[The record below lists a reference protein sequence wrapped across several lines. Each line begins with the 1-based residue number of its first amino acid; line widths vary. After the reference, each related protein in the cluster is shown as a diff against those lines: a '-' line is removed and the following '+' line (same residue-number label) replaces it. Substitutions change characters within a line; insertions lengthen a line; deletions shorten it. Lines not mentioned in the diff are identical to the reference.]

1 MMHYALV
8 SDLLTRE
15 EFEQRVEEKAE
26 SLGGIVDEITAAM
39 LVVEDLGRSHV
50 KIGDI
55 PKATAAVVSFF
66 GKILSIEGPR
76 EFTREGESTPGLV
89 ASLVLGDP
97 TGTTKTT
104 LWDEQA
110 AAVSE
115 LAVDS
120 VVEVIAKPRFGRKE
134 VSFVALRESS
144 VEIVETK
151 KPPTSEILA
160 KPFVVR
166 ILHMSA
172 VREIERRNGDLAYL
186 QEILVG
192 DESGTTLLTTWA
204 PETFSDVEEGAS
216 VSITG
221 VSRKEDDGI
230 VEYQALNTAVIT
242 PHPTPIPVL
251 KIDAGDVEEGQC
263 PVVTGT
269 VVSVSEVRTFINRRN
284 TESKVRNIKIQGE
297 DGDVLAVSLW
307 KDEAEKLILVSDAVE
322 IINAVAKPSR
332 FSGLELSVGHGSVI
346 RILSDEEEPV
356 QISGRVV
363 LRPIGLTLENAD
375 EVFVLTGDNLPEPG
389 MSVTIS
395 GMRQGVRLRVQ
406 EGWLNP
412 ADASE
417 ILSVLQQSQSF

>member
-39 LVVEDLGRSHV
+39 LVVEDFGRSHV

-66 GKILSIEGPR
+66 GKILYIEGPR

-120 VVEVIAKPRFGRKE
+120 VVEVIAKPRFGKKE

-151 KPPTSEILA
+151 KPPTSEVLA
-160 KPFVVR
+160 NPFVVTV
-166 ILHMSA
+166 LHISP
-172 VREIERRNGDLAYL
+172 VREIERRNGTISYL
-186 QEILVG
+186 QEYLVG
-192 DESGTTLLTTWA
+192 DESGTTRLSTWS
-204 PETFSDVEEGAS
+204 PENFSDVDVGTT
-216 VSITG
+216 VSISG

-230 VEYQALNTAVIT
+230 VEYQALDTAVVT
-242 PHPTPIPVL
+242 PHPTHVPVL
-251 KIDAGDVEEGQC
+251 TIDAGDVEEGQC

-297 DGDVLAVSLW
+297 DGDELAVSLW
-307 KDEAEKLILVSDAVE
+307 KDEAEKLILLGDAVE

-346 RILSDEEEPV
+346 RVLSEEEEPAEL
-356 QISGRVV
+356 SGRVV

-375 EVFVLTGDNLPEPG
+375 GVFVLIGDNLPEPG
-389 MSVTIS
+389 LFVTLS
-395 GMRQGVRLRVQ
+395 GMRSGIRFQVL
-406 EGWLNP
+406 EGY
-412 ADASE
+412 AEQTDS
-417 ILSVLQQSQSF
+417 SYVLALLQD

>member
-39 LVVEDLGRSHV
+39 LVVEDFGRSHV

-120 VVEVIAKPRFGRKE
+120 VVEVIAKPRFGKKE

-151 KPPTSEILA
+151 KPPTSEVLA
-160 KPFVVR
+160 NPFVVTV
-166 ILHMSA
+166 LHISP
-172 VREIERRNGDLAYL
+172 VREIERRNGTISYL
-186 QEILVG
+186 QEYLVG
-192 DESGTTLLTTWA
+192 DESGTTRLSTWS
-204 PETFSDVEEGAS
+204 PENFSDVDVGTT
-216 VSITG
+216 VSISG

-230 VEYQALNTAVIT
+230 VEYQALDTAVVT
-242 PHPTPIPVL
+242 PHPTHVPVL
-251 KIDAGDVEEGQC
+251 TIDAGDVEEGQC

-297 DGDVLAVSLW
+297 DGDELAVSLW
-307 KDEAEKLILVSDAVE
+307 KDEAEKLILLGDAVE

-346 RILSDEEEPV
+346 RVLSEEEEPAEL
-356 QISGRVV
+356 SGRVV

-375 EVFVLTGDNLPEPG
+375 GVFVLIGDNLPEPG
-389 MSVTIS
+389 LFVTLS
-395 GMRQGVRLRVQ
+395 GMRSGIRFQVS
-406 EGWLNP
+406 EGY
-412 ADASE
+412 AEQTDS
-417 ILSVLQQSQSF
+417 SYVLALLQD

>member
-39 LVVEDLGRSHV
+39 LVVEDFGRSHV

-120 VVEVIAKPRFGRKE
+120 VVEVIAKPRFGKKE

-151 KPPTSEILA
+151 KPPTSEVLA
-160 KPFVVR
+160 NPFVVTV
-166 ILHMSA
+166 LHISP
-172 VREIERRNGDLAYL
+172 VREIERRNGTISYL
-186 QEILVG
+186 QEYLVG
-192 DESGTTLLTTWA
+192 DESGTTRLSTWS
-204 PETFSDVEEGAS
+204 PENFSDVDVGTT
-216 VSITG
+216 VSISG

-230 VEYQALNTAVIT
+230 VEYQALDTAVVT
-242 PHPTPIPVL
+242 PHPTHVPVL
-251 KIDAGDVEEGQC
+251 TIDAGDVEEGQC

-307 KDEAEKLILVSDAVE
+307 KDEAEKLLLPGDFVE

-346 RILSDEEEPV
+346 RVLSEEEEPAEL
-356 QISGRVV
+356 SGRVV

-375 EVFVLTGDNLPEPG
+375 GVFVLIGDNLPEPG
-389 MSVTIS
+389 LFVTLS
-395 GMRQGVRLRVQ
+395 GMRSGIRFQVL
-406 EGWLNP
+406 EGY
-412 ADASE
+412 AEQTDSAYV
-417 ILSVLQQSQSF
+417 LSLLQD

>member
-39 LVVEDLGRSHV
+39 LVVEDFGRSHV

-120 VVEVIAKPRFGRKE
+120 VVEVIAKPRFGKKE

-151 KPPTSEILA
+151 KPPTSEVLA
-160 KPFVVR
+160 NPFVVTV
-166 ILHMSA
+166 LHISP
-172 VREIERRNGDLAYL
+172 VREIERRNGTISYL
-186 QEILVG
+186 QEYLVG
-192 DESGTTLLTTWA
+192 DESGTTRLSTWS
-204 PETFSDVEEGAS
+204 PENFSDVDVGTT
-216 VSITG
+216 VSISG

-230 VEYQALNTAVIT
+230 VEYQALDTAVVT
-242 PHPTPIPVL
+242 PHPTHVPVL
-251 KIDAGDVEEGQC
+251 TIDAGDVEEGQC

-284 TESKVRNIKIQGE
+284 TESKVRNIKIRGE
-297 DGDVLAVSLW
+297 DGDELAVSLW
-307 KDEAEKLILVSDAVE
+307 KDEAEKLILVGDAVE

-346 RILSDEEEPV
+346 RVLSEEEEPAEL
-356 QISGRVV
+356 SGRVV

-375 EVFVLTGDNLPEPG
+375 GVFVLIGDNLPEPG
-389 MSVTIS
+389 LFVTLS
-395 GMRQGVRLRVQ
+395 GMRSGIRFQVL
-406 EGWLNP
+406 EGY
-412 ADASE
+412 AEQTDS
-417 ILSVLQQSQSF
+417 SYVLALLQD

>member
-39 LVVEDLGRSHV
+39 LVVEDFGRSHV

-120 VVEVIAKPRFGRKE
+120 VVEVIAKPRFGKKE

-151 KPPTSEILA
+151 KPPTSEVLA
-160 KPFVVR
+160 NPFVVTV
-166 ILHMSA
+166 LHISP
-172 VREIERRNGDLAYL
+172 VREIERRNGTISYL
-186 QEILVG
+186 QEYLVG
-192 DESGTTLLTTWA
+192 DESGTTRLSTWS
-204 PETFSDVEEGAS
+204 PENFSDVDVGTT
-216 VSITG
+216 VSISG

-230 VEYQALNTAVIT
+230 VEYQALDTAVVT
-242 PHPTPIPVL
+242 PHPTHVPVL
-251 KIDAGDVEEGQC
+251 TIDAGDVEEGQC

-297 DGDVLAVSLW
+297 DGDELAVSLW
-307 KDEAEKLILVSDAVE
+307 KDEAEKLLLPGDAVE

-346 RILSDEEEPV
+346 RVLSEEEEPAEL
-356 QISGRVV
+356 SGRVV

-375 EVFVLTGDNLPEPG
+375 GVFVLIGDNLPEPG
-389 MSVTIS
+389 LFVTLS
-395 GMRQGVRLRVQ
+395 GMRSGIRFQVL
-406 EGWLNP
+406 EGY
-412 ADASE
+412 AEQTDS
-417 ILSVLQQSQSF
+417 SYVLALLQD

>member
-55 PKATAAVVSFF
+55 PKTTAAVVSFF

-76 EFTREGESTPGLV
+76 EFTCEGESTPGLV

-307 KDEAEKLILVSDAVE
+307 KDEAEKLLLPGDSVE

>member
-39 LVVEDLGRSHV
+39 LVVEDFGRSHV

-120 VVEVIAKPRFGRKE
+120 VVEVIAKPRFGKKE

-151 KPPTSEILA
+151 KPPTSEVLA
-160 KPFVVR
+160 NPFVVTV
-166 ILHMSA
+166 LHISP
-172 VREIERRNGDLAYL
+172 VREIERRNGTISYL
-186 QEILVG
+186 QEYLVG
-192 DESGTTLLTTWA
+192 DESGTTRLSTWS
-204 PETFSDVEEGAS
+204 PENFSDVDVGTT
-216 VSITG
+216 VSISG

-230 VEYQALNTAVIT
+230 VEYQALDTAVVT
-242 PHPTPIPVL
+242 PHPTHVPVL
-251 KIDAGDVEEGQC
+251 TIDAGDVEEGQC

-297 DGDVLAVSLW
+297 DGDTLAVSLW
-307 KDEAEKLILVSDAVE
+307 KDEAEKLLLPGDAVE

-346 RILSDEEEPV
+346 RVLSEEEEPAEL
-356 QISGRVV
+356 SGRVV

-375 EVFVLTGDNLPEPG
+375 GVFVLIGDNLPEPG
-389 MSVTIS
+389 LFVTLS
-395 GMRQGVRLRVQ
+395 GMRSGIRFQVL
-406 EGWLNP
+406 EGY
-412 ADASE
+412 AEQTDS
-417 ILSVLQQSQSF
+417 SYVLALLQD

>member
-39 LVVEDLGRSHV
+39 LVVEDFGRSHV

-120 VVEVIAKPRFGRKE
+120 VVEVIAKPRFGKKE

-151 KPPTSEILA
+151 KPPTSEVLVN
-160 KPFVVR
+160 PFVVTV
-166 ILHMSA
+166 LHISP
-172 VREIERRNGDLAYL
+172 VREIERRNGTISYL
-186 QEILVG
+186 QEYLVG
-192 DESGTTLLTTWA
+192 DESGTTRLSTWS
-204 PETFSDVEEGAS
+204 PENFSDVDVGTT
-216 VSITG
+216 VSISG

-230 VEYQALNTAVIT
+230 VEYQALDTAVVT
-242 PHPTPIPVL
+242 PHPTHVPVL
-251 KIDAGDVEEGQC
+251 TIDAGDVEEGQC

-307 KDEAEKLILVSDAVE
+307 KDEAEKLLLPGDAVE

-346 RILSDEEEPV
+346 RVLSEEEEPAEL
-356 QISGRVV
+356 SGRVV

-375 EVFVLTGDNLPEPG
+375 GVFVLIGDNLPEPG
-389 MSVTIS
+389 LFVTLS
-395 GMRQGVRLRVQ
+395 GTRSGIRFQVL
-406 EGWLNP
+406 EGY
-412 ADASE
+412 AEQTDS
-417 ILSVLQQSQSF
+417 SYVLALLQD

>member
-39 LVVEDLGRSHV
+39 LVVEDFGRSHV

-120 VVEVIAKPRFGRKE
+120 VVEVIAKPRFGKKE

-151 KPPTSEILA
+151 KPPTSEVLA
-160 KPFVVR
+160 NPFVVTV
-166 ILHMSA
+166 LHISP
-172 VREIERRNGDLAYL
+172 VREIERRNGTISYL
-186 QEILVG
+186 QEYLVG
-192 DESGTTLLTTWA
+192 DESGTTRLSTWS
-204 PETFSDVEEGAS
+204 PENFSDVDVGTT
-216 VSITG
+216 VSISG

-230 VEYQALNTAVIT
+230 VEYQALDTAVVT
-242 PHPTPIPVL
+242 PHPTHVPVL
-251 KIDAGDVEEGQC
+251 TIDAGDVEEGQC

-284 TESKVRNIKIQGE
+284 TESKVRNIKIRGE
-297 DGDVLAVSLW
+297 DGDELAVSLW
-307 KDEAEKLILVSDAVE
+307 KDEAEKLILLGDAVE

-346 RILSDEEEPV
+346 RVLSEKEEPAEL
-356 QISGRVV
+356 SGRVV

-375 EVFVLTGDNLPEPG
+375 GVFVLIGDNLPEPG
-389 MSVTIS
+389 LFVTLS
-395 GMRQGVRLRVQ
+395 GMRSGIRFQVL
-406 EGWLNP
+406 EGY
-412 ADASE
+412 AEQTDS
-417 ILSVLQQSQSF
+417 SYVLALLQD

>member
-39 LVVEDLGRSHV
+39 LVVEDFGRSHV

-120 VVEVIAKPRFGRKE
+120 VVEVIAKPRFGKKE

-151 KPPTSEILA
+151 KPPTSEVLA
-160 KPFVVR
+160 NPFVVTV
-166 ILHMSA
+166 LHISP
-172 VREIERRNGDLAYL
+172 VREIERRNGTISYL
-186 QEILVG
+186 QEYLVG
-192 DESGTTLLTTWA
+192 DESGTTRLSTWS
-204 PETFSDVEEGAS
+204 PENFSDVDVGTT
-216 VSITG
+216 VSISG

-230 VEYQALNTAVIT
+230 VEYQALDTAVVT
-242 PHPTPIPVL
+242 PHPTHVPVL
-251 KIDAGDVEEGQC
+251 TIDAGDVEEGQC

-297 DGDVLAVSLW
+297 DGDELAVSLW
-307 KDEAEKLILVSDAVE
+307 KDEAEKLLLPGDAVE

-346 RILSDEEEPV
+346 RVLSEEEEPAEL
-356 QISGRVV
+356 SGRVV

-375 EVFVLTGDNLPEPG
+375 GVFVLIGDNLPDPG
-389 MSVTIS
+389 LFVTLS
-395 GMRQGVRLRVQ
+395 GMRSGIRFQVS
-406 EGWLNP
+406 EGY
-412 ADASE
+412 AEQTDS
-417 ILSVLQQSQSF
+417 SYVLALLQD

>member
-39 LVVEDLGRSHV
+39 LVVEDFGRSHV

-120 VVEVIAKPRFGRKE
+120 VVEVIAKPRFGKKE

-151 KPPTSEILA
+151 KPPTSEVLA
-160 KPFVVR
+160 NPFVVTV
-166 ILHMSA
+166 LHISP
-172 VREIERRNGDLAYL
+172 VREIERRNGTISYL
-186 QEILVG
+186 QEYLVG
-192 DESGTTLLTTWA
+192 DESGTTRLSTWS
-204 PETFSDVEEGAS
+204 PENFSDVDVGTT
-216 VSITG
+216 VSISG

-230 VEYQALNTAVIT
+230 VEYQALDTAVVT
-242 PHPTPIPVL
+242 PHPTHVPVL
-251 KIDAGDVEEGQC
+251 TIDAGDVEEGQC

-297 DGDVLAVSLW
+297 DGDELAVSLW
-307 KDEAEKLILVSDAVE
+307 KDEAEKLLLPGDAVE

-346 RILSDEEEPV
+346 RVLSEEEEPAEL
-356 QISGRVV
+356 SGRVV

-375 EVFVLTGDNLPEPG
+375 GVFVLIGDNLPEPG
-389 MSVTIS
+389 LFVTLS
-395 GMRQGVRLRVQ
+395 GMRSGIRFQVS
-406 EGWLNP
+406 EGY
-412 ADASE
+412 AEQTDS
-417 ILSVLQQSQSF
+417 SYVLALLQD

>member
-39 LVVEDLGRSHV
+39 LVVEDFGRSHV

-120 VVEVIAKPRFGRKE
+120 VVEVIAKPRFGKKE

-151 KPPTSEILA
+151 KPPTSEVLA
-160 KPFVVR
+160 NPFVVTV
-166 ILHMSA
+166 LHISP
-172 VREIERRNGDLAYL
+172 VREIERRNGTISYL
-186 QEILVG
+186 QEYLVG
-192 DESGTTLLTTWA
+192 DESGTTRLSTWS
-204 PETFSDVEEGAS
+204 PENFSDVDVGTT
-216 VSITG
+216 VSISG

-230 VEYQALNTAVIT
+230 VEYQALDTAVVT
-242 PHPTPIPVL
+242 PHPTHVPVL
-251 KIDAGDVEEGQC
+251 TIDAGDVEEGQC

-284 TESKVRNIKIQGE
+284 SESKVRNIKIQGE

-307 KDEAEKLILVSDAVE
+307 KDEAEKLLLPGDAVE

-346 RILSDEEEPV
+346 RVLSEEEEPAEL
-356 QISGRVV
+356 SGRVV

-375 EVFVLTGDNLPEPG
+375 GVFVLIGDNLPEPG
-389 MSVTIS
+389 LFVTLS
-395 GMRQGVRLRVQ
+395 GMRSGIRFQVL
-406 EGWLNP
+406 EGY
-412 ADASE
+412 AEQTDS
-417 ILSVLQQSQSF
+417 SYVLALLQD

>member
-39 LVVEDLGRSHV
+39 LVVEDFGRSHV

-89 ASLVLGDP
+89 TSLVLGDP

-120 VVEVIAKPRFGRKE
+120 VVEVIAKPRFGKKE

-151 KPPTSEILA
+151 KPPTSEVLA
-160 KPFVVR
+160 NPFVVTV
-166 ILHMSA
+166 LHISP
-172 VREIERRNGDLAYL
+172 VREIERRNGTISYL
-186 QEILVG
+186 QEYLVG
-192 DESGTTLLTTWA
+192 DESGTTRLSTWS
-204 PETFSDVEEGAS
+204 PENFSDVDVGTT
-216 VSITG
+216 VSISG

-230 VEYQALNTAVIT
+230 VEYQALDTAVVT
-242 PHPTPIPVL
+242 PHPTHVPVL
-251 KIDAGDVEEGQC
+251 TIDAGDVEEGQC

-284 TESKVRNIKIQGE
+284 TESKVRNIKIRGE
-297 DGDVLAVSLW
+297 DGDELAVSLW
-307 KDEAEKLILVSDAVE
+307 KDEAEKLLLPGDAVE

-346 RILSDEEEPV
+346 RVLSEEEEPAEL
-356 QISGRVV
+356 SGRVV

-375 EVFVLTGDNLPEPG
+375 GVFVLIGDNLPEPG
-389 MSVTIS
+389 LFVTLS
-395 GMRQGVRLRVQ
+395 GMRSGIRFQVL
-406 EGWLNP
+406 EGY
-412 ADASE
+412 AEQTDS
-417 ILSVLQQSQSF
+417 SYVLALLQD

>member
-39 LVVEDLGRSHV
+39 LVVEDFGRSHV

-120 VVEVIAKPRFGRKE
+120 VVEVIAKPRFGKKE

-151 KPPTSEILA
+151 KPPTSEVLA
-160 KPFVVR
+160 NPFVVTV
-166 ILHMSA
+166 LHISP
-172 VREIERRNGDLAYL
+172 VREIERRNGTISYL
-186 QEILVG
+186 QEYLVG
-192 DESGTTLLTTWA
+192 DESGTTRLSTWS
-204 PETFSDVEEGAS
+204 PENFSDVDVGTT
-216 VSITG
+216 VSISG

-230 VEYQALNTAVIT
+230 VEYQALDTAVVT
-242 PHPTPIPVL
+242 PHPTHVPVL
-251 KIDAGDVEEGQC
+251 TIDAGDVEEGQC

-297 DGDVLAVSLW
+297 DGDELAVSLW
-307 KDEAEKLILVSDAVE
+307 KDEAEKLLLPGDAVE

-346 RILSDEEEPV
+346 RVLSDEEEPAEL
-356 QISGRVV
+356 SGRVV

-375 EVFVLTGDNLPEPG
+375 GVFVLIGDNLPEPG
-389 MSVTIS
+389 LFVTLS
-395 GMRQGVRLRVQ
+395 GMRSGIRFQVS
-406 EGWLNP
+406 EGYTEQTDS
-412 ADASE
+412 AY
-417 ILSVLQQSQSF
+417 VLALLQD

>member
-39 LVVEDLGRSHV
+39 LVVEDFGRSHV

-120 VVEVIAKPRFGRKE
+120 VVEVIAKPRFGKKE

-151 KPPTSEILA
+151 KPPTSEVLVN
-160 KPFVVR
+160 PFVVTV
-166 ILHMSA
+166 LHISP
-172 VREIERRNGDLAYL
+172 VREIERRNGTISYL
-186 QEILVG
+186 QEYLVG
-192 DESGTTLLTTWA
+192 DESGTTRLSTWS
-204 PETFSDVEEGAS
+204 PENFSDVDVGTT
-216 VSITG
+216 VSISG

-230 VEYQALNTAVIT
+230 VEYQALDTAVVT
-242 PHPTPIPVL
+242 PHPTHVPVL
-251 KIDAGDVEEGQC
+251 TIDAGDVEEGQC

-307 KDEAEKLILVSDAVE
+307 KDEAEKLLLPGDAVE

-346 RILSDEEEPV
+346 RVLSEDEEPAEL
-356 QISGRVV
+356 SGRVI

-375 EVFVLTGDNLPEPG
+375 GVFVLTGDNLPEPG
-389 MSVTIS
+389 LFVTLS
-395 GMRQGVRLRVQ
+395 GMRSGVRFQVS
-406 EGWLNP
+406 EGY
-412 ADASE
+412 AEQTDSAY
-417 ILSVLQQSQSF
+417 VLALLQD

>member
-39 LVVEDLGRSHV
+39 LVVEDFGRSHV

-120 VVEVIAKPRFGRKE
+120 VVEVIAKPRFGKKE

-151 KPPTSEILA
+151 KPPTSEVLA
-160 KPFVVR
+160 NPFVVTV
-166 ILHMSA
+166 LHISP
-172 VREIERRNGDLAYL
+172 VREIERRNGTISYL
-186 QEILVG
+186 QEYLVG
-192 DESGTTLLTTWA
+192 DESGTTRLSTWS
-204 PETFSDVEEGAS
+204 PENFSDVDVGTT
-216 VSITG
+216 VSISG

-230 VEYQALNTAVIT
+230 VEYQALDTAVVT
-242 PHPTPIPVL
+242 PHPTHVPVL
-251 KIDAGDVEEGQC
+251 TIDAGDVEEGQC

-297 DGDVLAVSLW
+297 DGDELAVSLW
-307 KDEAEKLILVSDAVE
+307 KDEAEKLLLPGDAVE

-346 RILSDEEEPV
+346 RVLSEEEEPAEL
-356 QISGRVV
+356 SGRVV
-363 LRPIGLTLENAD
+363 LRPIGLTLENANG
-375 EVFVLTGDNLPEPG
+375 VFVLIGDNLPEPG
-389 MSVTIS
+389 LFVTLS
-395 GMRQGVRLRVQ
+395 GMRFGVRFHVS
-406 EGWLNP
+406 EGY
-412 ADASE
+412 AEQTDSAY
-417 ILSVLQQSQSF
+417 VLALLQD

>member
-39 LVVEDLGRSHV
+39 LVVEDFGRSHV

-120 VVEVIAKPRFGRKE
+120 VVEVIAKPRFGKKE

-151 KPPTSEILA
+151 KPPTSEVLA
-160 KPFVVR
+160 NPFVVTV
-166 ILHMSA
+166 LHISP
-172 VREIERRNGDLAYL
+172 VREIERRNGTISYL
-186 QEILVG
+186 QEYLVG
-192 DESGTTLLTTWA
+192 DESGTTRLSTWS
-204 PETFSDVEEGAS
+204 PENFSDVDVGTT
-216 VSITG
+216 VSISG

-230 VEYQALNTAVIT
+230 VEYQALDTAVVT
-242 PHPTPIPVL
+242 PHPTHVPVL
-251 KIDAGDVEEGQC
+251 TIDAGDVEEGQC

-297 DGDVLAVSLW
+297 DGDELAVSLW
-307 KDEAEKLILVSDAVE
+307 KDEAEKLILLGDAVE

-346 RILSDEEEPV
+346 RVLSDEEEPAEL
-356 QISGRVV
+356 SGRVV

-375 EVFVLTGDNLPEPG
+375 GVFVLIGDNLPEPG
-389 MSVTIS
+389 LFVTLS
-395 GMRQGVRLRVQ
+395 GMRSGIRFQVL
-406 EGWLNP
+406 EGY
-412 ADASE
+412 AEQTDS
-417 ILSVLQQSQSF
+417 SYVLALLQD

>member
-39 LVVEDLGRSHV
+39 LVVEDFGRSHV

-120 VVEVIAKPRFGRKE
+120 VVEVIAKPRFGKKE

-151 KPPTSEILA
+151 KPPTSEVLA
-160 KPFVVR
+160 NPFVVTV
-166 ILHMSA
+166 LHISP
-172 VREIERRNGDLAYL
+172 VREIERRNGTISYL
-186 QEILVG
+186 QEYLVG
-192 DESGTTLLTTWA
+192 DESGTTRLSTWS
-204 PETFSDVEEGAS
+204 PENFSDVDVGTT
-216 VSITG
+216 VSISG

-230 VEYQALNTAVIT
+230 VEYQALDTAVVT
-242 PHPTPIPVL
+242 PHPTHVPVL
-251 KIDAGDVEEGQC
+251 TIDAGDVEEGQC

-297 DGDVLAVSLW
+297 DGDELAVSLW
-307 KDEAEKLILVSDAVE
+307 KDEAEKLILLGDAVE

-346 RILSDEEEPV
+346 RVLSEEEEPAEL
-356 QISGRVV
+356 SGRVV

-375 EVFVLTGDNLPEPG
+375 GVFVLIGDNLPEPG
-389 MSVTIS
+389 LFVTLS
-395 GMRQGVRLRVQ
+395 GMRSGIRFQVL
-406 EGWLNP
+406 EGY
-412 ADASE
+412 AEQTDS
-417 ILSVLQQSQSF
+417 SYVLALLQD

>member
-39 LVVEDLGRSHV
+39 LVVEDFGRSHV

-120 VVEVIAKPRFGRKE
+120 VVEVIAKPRFGKKE

-151 KPPTSEILA
+151 KPPTSEVLA
-160 KPFVVR
+160 NPFVVTV
-166 ILHMSA
+166 LHISP
-172 VREIERRNGDLAYL
+172 VREIERRNGTISYL
-186 QEILVG
+186 QEYLVG
-192 DESGTTLLTTWA
+192 DESGTTRLSTWS
-204 PETFSDVEEGAS
+204 PENFSDVDVGTT
-216 VSITG
+216 VSISG

-230 VEYQALNTAVIT
+230 VEYQALDTAVVT
-242 PHPTPIPVL
+242 PHPTHVPVL
-251 KIDAGDVEEGQC
+251 TIDAGDVEEGQC

-297 DGDVLAVSLW
+297 DGDELAVSLW
-307 KDEAEKLILVSDAVE
+307 KDEAEKLLLPGDAVE

-346 RILSDEEEPV
+346 RVLSEEEEPAEL
-356 QISGRVV
+356 SGRVV

-375 EVFVLTGDNLPEPG
+375 GVFVLIGDNLPEPG
-389 MSVTIS
+389 LFVTLS
-395 GMRQGVRLRVQ
+395 GMRSGIRFQVS
-406 EGWLNP
+406 EGY
-412 ADASE
+412 AEQTDSAY
-417 ILSVLQQSQSF
+417 VLALLQD

>member
-39 LVVEDLGRSHV
+39 LVVEDFGRSHV

-120 VVEVIAKPRFGRKE
+120 VVEVIAKPRFGKKE

-151 KPPTSEILA
+151 KPPTSEVLA
-160 KPFVVR
+160 NPFVVTV
-166 ILHMSA
+166 LHISP
-172 VREIERRNGDLAYL
+172 VREIERRNGTISYL
-186 QEILVG
+186 QEYLVG
-192 DESGTTLLTTWA
+192 DESGTTRLSTWS
-204 PETFSDVEEGAS
+204 PENFSDVDVGTT
-216 VSITG
+216 VSISG

-230 VEYQALNTAVIT
+230 VEYQALDTAVVT
-242 PHPTPIPVL
+242 PHPTHVPVL
-251 KIDAGDVEEGQC
+251 TIDAGDVEEGQC

-284 TESKVRNIKIQGE
+284 TESKVRNIKIRGE
-297 DGDVLAVSLW
+297 DGDELAVSLW
-307 KDEAEKLILVSDAVE
+307 KDEAEKLILLGDAVE

-346 RILSDEEEPV
+346 RVLSEEEEPAEL
-356 QISGRVV
+356 SGRVV

-375 EVFVLTGDNLPEPG
+375 GVFVLIGDNLPEPG
-389 MSVTIS
+389 LFVTLS
-395 GMRQGVRLRVQ
+395 GMRSGIRFQVL
-406 EGWLNP
+406 EGY
-412 ADASE
+412 AEQTDSAY
-417 ILSVLQQSQSF
+417 VLALLQD

>member
-39 LVVEDLGRSHV
+39 LVVEDFGRSHV

-120 VVEVIAKPRFGRKE
+120 VVEVIAKPRFGKKE

-151 KPPTSEILA
+151 KPPTSEVLA
-160 KPFVVR
+160 NPFVVTV
-166 ILHMSA
+166 LHISP
-172 VREIERRNGDLAYL
+172 VREIERRNGTISYL
-186 QEILVG
+186 QEYLVG
-192 DESGTTLLTTWA
+192 DESGTTRLSTWS
-204 PETFSDVEEGAS
+204 PENFSDVDVGTT
-216 VSITG
+216 VSISG

-230 VEYQALNTAVIT
+230 VEYQALDTAVVT
-242 PHPTPIPVL
+242 PHPTHVPVL
-251 KIDAGDVEEGQC
+251 TIDAGDVEEGQC

-297 DGDVLAVSLW
+297 DGDELAVSLW
-307 KDEAEKLILVSDAVE
+307 KDEAEKLILLGDAVE

-346 RILSDEEEPV
+346 RVLSDEEEPAEL
-356 QISGRVV
+356 SGRVV

-375 EVFVLTGDNLPEPG
+375 GVFVLIGDNLPEPG
-389 MSVTIS
+389 LFVTLS
-395 GMRQGVRLRVQ
+395 GMRSGVRFQVL
-406 EGWLNP
+406 EGY
-412 ADASE
+412 AEQTDS
-417 ILSVLQQSQSF
+417 SYVLALLQD

>member
-50 KIGDI
+50 KIGEI

-120 VVEVIAKPRFGRKE
+120 VVEVIAKPRFGKKE

-151 KPPTSEILA
+151 KPPTSEVLA
-160 KPFVVR
+160 NPFVVTV
-166 ILHMSA
+166 LHISP
-172 VREIERRNGDLAYL
+172 VREIERRNGTISYL
-186 QEILVG
+186 QEYLVG
-192 DESGTTLLTTWA
+192 DESGTTRLSTWS
-204 PETFSDVEEGAS
+204 PENFSDVDVGTT
-216 VSITG
+216 VSISG

-230 VEYQALNTAVIT
+230 VEYQALDTAVVT
-242 PHPTPIPVL
+242 PHPTHVPVL
-251 KIDAGDVEEGQC
+251 TIDAGDVEEGQC

-297 DGDVLAVSLW
+297 DGDELAVSLW
-307 KDEAEKLILVSDAVE
+307 KDEAEKLILVGDAVE

-346 RILSDEEEPV
+346 RVLSEEEEPAEL
-356 QISGRVV
+356 SGRVV

-375 EVFVLTGDNLPEPG
+375 GVFVLIGDNLPEPG
-389 MSVTIS
+389 LFVTLS
-395 GMRQGVRLRVQ
+395 GMRSGIRFQVL
-406 EGWLNP
+406 EGY
-412 ADASE
+412 AEQTDS
-417 ILSVLQQSQSF
+417 SYVLALLQD

>member
-39 LVVEDLGRSHV
+39 LVVEDFGRSHV

-55 PKATAAVVSFF
+55 PKVTAAVVSFF

-120 VVEVIAKPRFGRKE
+120 VVEVIAKPRFGKKE

-151 KPPTSEILA
+151 KPPTSEVLA
-160 KPFVVR
+160 NPFVVTV
-166 ILHMSA
+166 LHISP
-172 VREIERRNGDLAYL
+172 VREIERRNGTISYL
-186 QEILVG
+186 QEYLVG
-192 DESGTTLLTTWA
+192 DESGTTRLSTWS
-204 PETFSDVEEGAS
+204 PENFSDVDVGTT
-216 VSITG
+216 VSISG

-230 VEYQALNTAVIT
+230 VEYQALDTAVVT
-242 PHPTPIPVL
+242 PHPTHVPVL
-251 KIDAGDVEEGQC
+251 TIDAGDVEEGQC

-297 DGDVLAVSLW
+297 DGDELAVSLW
-307 KDEAEKLILVSDAVE
+307 KDEAEKLLLPGDAVE

-346 RILSDEEEPV
+346 RVLSEEEEPAEL
-356 QISGRVV
+356 SGRVV

-375 EVFVLTGDNLPEPG
+375 GVFVLIGDNLPEPG
-389 MSVTIS
+389 LFVTLS
-395 GMRQGVRLRVQ
+395 GMCSGIRFQVL
-406 EGWLNP
+406 EGY
-412 ADASE
+412 AEQTDS
-417 ILSVLQQSQSF
+417 SYVLALLQD

>member
-39 LVVEDLGRSHV
+39 LVVEDFGRSHV

-120 VVEVIAKPRFGRKE
+120 VVEVIAKPRFGKKE

-151 KPPTSEILA
+151 KPPTSEVLA
-160 KPFVVR
+160 NPFVVTV
-166 ILHMSA
+166 LHISP
-172 VREIERRNGDLAYL
+172 VREIERRNGTISYL
-186 QEILVG
+186 QEYLVG
-192 DESGTTLLTTWA
+192 DESGTTRLSTWS
-204 PETFSDVEEGAS
+204 PENFSDVDVGTT
-216 VSITG
+216 VSISG

-230 VEYQALNTAVIT
+230 VEYQALDTAVVT
-242 PHPTPIPVL
+242 PHPTHVPVL
-251 KIDAGDVEEGQC
+251 TIDAGDVEEGQC

-284 TESKVRNIKIQGE
+284 TESKVRNIKIRGE
-297 DGDVLAVSLW
+297 DGDELAVSLW
-307 KDEAEKLILVSDAVE
+307 KDEAEKLILVGDAVE

-346 RILSDEEEPV
+346 RVLSEEEEPAEL
-356 QISGRVV
+356 SGRVV

-375 EVFVLTGDNLPEPG
+375 GVFVLIGDNLPEPG
-389 MSVTIS
+389 LFVTLS
-395 GMRQGVRLRVQ
+395 GMRSGIRFHVL
-406 EGWLNP
+406 EGY
-412 ADASE
+412 AEQTDS
-417 ILSVLQQSQSF
+417 SYVLALLQD

>member
-39 LVVEDLGRSHV
+39 LVVEDFGRSHV

-120 VVEVIAKPRFGRKE
+120 VVEVIAKPRFGKKE

-151 KPPTSEILA
+151 KPPTSEVLA
-160 KPFVVR
+160 NPFVVTV
-166 ILHMSA
+166 LHISP
-172 VREIERRNGDLAYL
+172 VREIERRNGTISYL
-186 QEILVG
+186 QEYLVG
-192 DESGTTLLTTWA
+192 DESGTTRLSTWS
-204 PETFSDVEEGAS
+204 PENFSDVDVGTT
-216 VSITG
+216 VSISG

-230 VEYQALNTAVIT
+230 VEYQALDTAVVT
-242 PHPTPIPVL
+242 PHPTHVPVL
-251 KIDAGDVEEGQC
+251 TIDAGDVEEGQC

-297 DGDVLAVSLW
+297 DGDELAVSLW
-307 KDEAEKLILVSDAVE
+307 KDEAEKLILPGDAVE

-346 RILSDEEEPV
+346 RVLSEEEEPAEL
-356 QISGRVV
+356 SGRVV
-363 LRPIGLTLENAD
+363 LRPIGLTLENANG
-375 EVFVLTGDNLPEPG
+375 VFVLIGDNLPEPG
-389 MSVTIS
+389 LFVTLS
-395 GMRQGVRLRVQ
+395 GMRSGIRFQVL
-406 EGWLNP
+406 EGY
-412 ADASE
+412 AEQTDSAY
-417 ILSVLQQSQSF
+417 VLALLQD

>member
-39 LVVEDLGRSHV
+39 LVVEDFGRSHV

-120 VVEVIAKPRFGRKE
+120 VVEVIAKPRFGKKE

-151 KPPTSEILA
+151 KPPTSEVLA
-160 KPFVVR
+160 NPFVVTV
-166 ILHMSA
+166 LHISP
-172 VREIERRNGDLAYL
+172 VREIERRNGTISYL
-186 QEILVG
+186 QEYLVG
-192 DESGTTLLTTWA
+192 DESGTTRLSTWS
-204 PETFSDVEEGAS
+204 PENFSDVDVGTT
-216 VSITG
+216 VSISG

-230 VEYQALNTAVIT
+230 VEYQALDTAVVT
-242 PHPTPIPVL
+242 PHPTHVPVL
-251 KIDAGDVEEGQC
+251 TIDAGDVEEGQC

-297 DGDVLAVSLW
+297 DGDELAVSLW
-307 KDEAEKLILVSDAVE
+307 KDEAEKLILPGDAVE

-346 RILSDEEEPV
+346 RVLSEEEEPAEL
-356 QISGRVV
+356 SGRVV

-375 EVFVLTGDNLPEPG
+375 GVFVLIGDNLPEPG
-389 MSVTIS
+389 LFVTLS
-395 GMRQGVRLRVQ
+395 GMRSGIRFQVL
-406 EGWLNP
+406 EGY
-412 ADASE
+412 AEQTDS
-417 ILSVLQQSQSF
+417 SYVLALLQD

>member
-39 LVVEDLGRSHV
+39 LVVEDFGRSHV

-120 VVEVIAKPRFGRKE
+120 VVEVIAKPRFGKKE

-151 KPPTSEILA
+151 KPPTSEVLA
-160 KPFVVR
+160 NPFVVTV
-166 ILHMSA
+166 LHISP
-172 VREIERRNGDLAYL
+172 VREIERRNGTISYL
-186 QEILVG
+186 QEYLVG
-192 DESGTTLLTTWA
+192 DESGTTRLSTWS
-204 PETFSDVEEGAS
+204 PENFSDVDVGTT
-216 VSITG
+216 VSISG

-230 VEYQALNTAVIT
+230 VEYQALDTAVVT
-242 PHPTPIPVL
+242 PHPTHVPVL
-251 KIDAGDVEEGQC
+251 TIDAGDVEEGQC

-297 DGDVLAVSLW
+297 DGDELAVSLW
-307 KDEAEKLILVSDAVE
+307 KDEAEKLILVGDAVE

-346 RILSDEEEPV
+346 RVLSEEEEPAEL
-356 QISGRVV
+356 SGRVV

-375 EVFVLTGDNLPEPG
+375 GVFVLIGDNLPDPG
-389 MSVTIS
+389 LFVTLS
-395 GMRQGVRLRVQ
+395 GMRSGIRFQVL
-406 EGWLNP
+406 EGY
-412 ADASE
+412 AEQTDS
-417 ILSVLQQSQSF
+417 SYVLALLQD

>member
-39 LVVEDLGRSHV
+39 LVVEDFGRSHV

-120 VVEVIAKPRFGRKE
+120 VVEVIAKPRFGKKE

-151 KPPTSEILA
+151 KPPTSEVLA
-160 KPFVVR
+160 NPFVVTV
-166 ILHMSA
+166 LHISP
-172 VREIERRNGDLAYL
+172 VREIERRNGTISYL
-186 QEILVG
+186 QEYLVG
-192 DESGTTLLTTWA
+192 DESGTTRLSTWS
-204 PETFSDVEEGAS
+204 PENFSDVDVGTT
-216 VSITG
+216 VSISG

-230 VEYQALNTAVIT
+230 VEYQALDTAVVT
-242 PHPTPIPVL
+242 PHPTHVPVL
-251 KIDAGDVEEGQC
+251 TIDAGDVEEGQC

-284 TESKVRNIKIQGE
+284 TESKVRNIKIRGE
-297 DGDVLAVSLW
+297 DGDELAVSLW
-307 KDEAEKLILVSDAVE
+307 KDEAEKLLLLGDAVE

-346 RILSDEEEPV
+346 RVLSEEEEPAEL
-356 QISGRVV
+356 SGRVV

-375 EVFVLTGDNLPEPG
+375 GVFVLIGDNLPEPG
-389 MSVTIS
+389 LFVTLS
-395 GMRQGVRLRVQ
+395 GMRSGIRFQVL
-406 EGWLNP
+406 EGY
-412 ADASE
+412 AEQTDS
-417 ILSVLQQSQSF
+417 SYVLALLQD

>member
-39 LVVEDLGRSHV
+39 LVVEDFGRSHV

-55 PKATAAVVSFF
+55 PKATASVVSFF

-120 VVEVIAKPRFGRKE
+120 VVEVIAKPRFGKKE

-307 KDEAEKLILVSDAVE
+307 KDEAEKLLLPGDSVE

-417 ILSVLQQSQSF
+417 ILSVLQQPQSF

>member
-39 LVVEDLGRSHV
+39 LVVEDFGRSHV

-120 VVEVIAKPRFGRKE
+120 VVEVIAKPRFGKKE

-151 KPPTSEILA
+151 KPPTSEVLA
-160 KPFVVR
+160 NPFVVTV
-166 ILHMSA
+166 LHISP
-172 VREIERRNGDLAYL
+172 VREIERRNGTISYL
-186 QEILVG
+186 QEYLVG
-192 DESGTTLLTTWA
+192 DESGTTRLSTWS
-204 PETFSDVEEGAS
+204 PENFSDVDVGTT
-216 VSITG
+216 VSISG

-230 VEYQALNTAVIT
+230 VEYQALDTAVVT
-242 PHPTPIPVL
+242 PHPTHVPVL
-251 KIDAGDVEEGQC
+251 TIDAGDVEEGQC

-297 DGDVLAVSLW
+297 DGDELAVSLW
-307 KDEAEKLILVSDAVE
+307 KDEAEKLLLPGDAVE

-346 RILSDEEEPV
+346 RVLSEEEEPAEL
-356 QISGRVV
+356 SGRVI

-375 EVFVLTGDNLPEPG
+375 GVFVLIGDNLPEPG
-389 MSVTIS
+389 LFVTLS
-395 GMRQGVRLRVQ
+395 GMRSGIRFQVL
-406 EGWLNP
+406 EGY
-412 ADASE
+412 AEQTDSAY
-417 ILSVLQQSQSF
+417 VLALLQD

>member
-39 LVVEDLGRSHV
+39 LVVEDLGRSHI

-55 PKATAAVVSFF
+55 PKATSAVVSFF
-66 GKILSIEGPR
+66 GKIISIEGPR
-76 EFTREGESTPGLV
+76 EFSRDGESTPGLV

-97 TGTTKTT
+97 TGTTKTM

-151 KPPTSEILA
+151 KPPTSEVLA
-160 KPFVVR
+160 KPFVVTV
-166 ILHMSA
+166 LHISP
-172 VREIERRNGDLAYL
+172 VREIERRNGTISYL
-186 QEILVG
+186 QEYLVG
-192 DESGTTLLTTWA
+192 DESGTTRLSTWS
-204 PETFSDVEEGAS
+204 PENFSDVDVGTT
-216 VSITG
+216 VSISG

-230 VEYQALNTAVIT
+230 VEYQALDTAVVT
-242 PHPTPIPVL
+242 PHPTHVPVL
-251 KIDAGDVEEGQC
+251 TIDAGDVEEGQC

-269 VVSVSEVRTFINRRN
+269 VVSVSEVRTFLNRRN
-284 TESKVRNIKIQGE
+284 TASKVRNIKIRGE
-297 DGDVLAVSLW
+297 GGDELAVSLW
-307 KDEAEKLILVSDAVE
+307 KDEAEKLLLPGDVVE

-332 FSGLELSVGHGSVI
+332 FFGLELSVGHGSVI
-346 RILSDEEEPV
+346 QVLSEEEEPAEL
-356 QISGRVV
+356 SGRVV

-375 EVFVLTGDNLPEPG
+375 GSFVLIGENLPEPG
-389 MSVTIS
+389 MSVTLS
-395 GMRQGVRLRVQ
+395 GMRSGVRFHVS
-406 EGWLNP
+406 EGY
-412 ADASE
+412 AEQTDAAY
-417 ILSVLQQSQSF
+417 VLALLQD

>member
-15 EFEQRVEEKAE
+15 EFEHRVEEKAE

-151 KPPTSEILA
+151 KPPTSEVLA
-160 KPFVVR
+160 NPFVVTV
-166 ILHMSA
+166 LHISP
-172 VREIERRNGDLAYL
+172 VREIERRNGTISYL
-186 QEILVG
+186 QEYLVG
-192 DESGTTLLTTWA
+192 DESGTTRLSTWS
-204 PETFSDVEEGAS
+204 PENFSDVDVGTT
-216 VSITG
+216 VSISG

-230 VEYQALNTAVIT
+230 VEYQALDTAVVT
-242 PHPTPIPVL
+242 PHPTHVPVL
-251 KIDAGDVEEGQC
+251 TIDAGDVEEGQC

-297 DGDVLAVSLW
+297 DGDELAVSLW
-307 KDEAEKLILVSDAVE
+307 KDEAEKLLLPGDAVE

-346 RILSDEEEPV
+346 RVLSEEEEPAEL
-356 QISGRVV
+356 SGRVV

-375 EVFVLTGDNLPEPG
+375 GVFVLIGDNLPEPG
-389 MSVTIS
+389 LFVTLS
-395 GMRQGVRLRVQ
+395 GMRSGIRFQVL
-406 EGWLNP
+406 EGY
-412 ADASE
+412 AEQTDS
-417 ILSVLQQSQSF
+417 SYVLALLQD

>member
-39 LVVEDLGRSHV
+39 LVVEDFGRSHV

-120 VVEVIAKPRFGRKE
+120 VVEVIAKPRFGKKE

-151 KPPTSEILA
+151 KPPTSEVLA
-160 KPFVVR
+160 NPFVVTV
-166 ILHMSA
+166 LHISP
-172 VREIERRNGDLAYL
+172 VREIERRNGTISYL
-186 QEILVG
+186 QEYLVG
-192 DESGTTLLTTWA
+192 DESGTTRLSTWS
-204 PETFSDVEEGAS
+204 PENFSDVDVGTT
-216 VSITG
+216 VSISG

-230 VEYQALNTAVIT
+230 VEYQALDTAVVT
-242 PHPTPIPVL
+242 PHPTHVPVL
-251 KIDAGDVEEGQC
+251 TIDAGDVEEGQC

-297 DGDVLAVSLW
+297 DGDELAVSLW
-307 KDEAEKLILVSDAVE
+307 KDEAEKLILLGDAVE

-346 RILSDEEEPV
+346 RVLSEEEEPAEL
-356 QISGRVV
+356 SGRVV

-375 EVFVLTGDNLPEPG
+375 GVFVLIGDNLPEPG
-389 MSVTIS
+389 LFVTLS
-395 GMRQGVRLRVQ
+395 GMRSGIRFQVL
-406 EGWLNP
+406 EGY
-412 ADASE
+412 AEQTDSAY
-417 ILSVLQQSQSF
+417 VLALLQD

>member
-50 KIGDI
+50 KIGDS
-55 PKATAAVVSFF
+55 PNATAAVVSFF

-120 VVEVIAKPRFGRKE
+120 VVEVIAKPRFGKKE

-151 KPPTSEILA
+151 KPPTSEVLA
-160 KPFVVR
+160 NPFVVTV
-166 ILHMSA
+166 LHISQ
-172 VREIERRNGDLAYL
+172 VREIERRNGTISYL
-186 QEILVG
+186 QEYLVG
-192 DESGTTLLTTWA
+192 DESGTTRLSTWS
-204 PETFSDVEEGAS
+204 PENFSDVDVGTT
-216 VSITG
+216 VSISG

-230 VEYQALNTAVIT
+230 VEYQALDTAVVT
-242 PHPTPIPVL
+242 PHPTHVPVL
-251 KIDAGDVEEGQC
+251 TIDAGDVEEGQC

-297 DGDVLAVSLW
+297 DGDELAVSLW
-307 KDEAEKLILVSDAVE
+307 KDEAEKLILLGDAVE

-346 RILSDEEEPV
+346 RVLSEEEEPAEL
-356 QISGRVV
+356 SGRVV

-375 EVFVLTGDNLPEPG
+375 GVFVLIGDNLPEPG
-389 MSVTIS
+389 LFVTLS
-395 GMRQGVRLRVQ
+395 GMRSGIRFQVL
-406 EGWLNP
+406 EGYTEQT
-412 ADASE
+412 DS
-417 ILSVLQQSQSF
+417 SYVLALLQD

>member
-39 LVVEDLGRSHV
+39 LVVEDFGRSHV

-120 VVEVIAKPRFGRKE
+120 VVEVIAKPRFGKKE

-151 KPPTSEILA
+151 KPPTSEVLA
-160 KPFVVR
+160 NPFVVTV
-166 ILHMSA
+166 LHISP
-172 VREIERRNGDLAYL
+172 VREIERRNGTISYL
-186 QEILVG
+186 QEYLVG
-192 DESGTTLLTTWA
+192 DESGTTRLSTWS
-204 PETFSDVEEGAS
+204 PENFSDVDVGTT
-216 VSITG
+216 VSISG

-230 VEYQALNTAVIT
+230 VEYQALDTAVVT
-242 PHPTPIPVL
+242 PHPTHVPVL
-251 KIDAGDVEEGQC
+251 TIDAGDVEEGQC

-297 DGDVLAVSLW
+297 DGDELAVSLW
-307 KDEAEKLILVSDAVE
+307 KDEAEKLLLPGDAVE

-346 RILSDEEEPV
+346 RVLSDEEEPAEL
-356 QISGRVV
+356 SGRVV

-375 EVFVLTGDNLPEPG
+375 GVFVLIGDNLPEPG
-389 MSVTIS
+389 LFVTLS
-395 GMRQGVRLRVQ
+395 GMRSGIRFQVL
-406 EGWLNP
+406 EGY
-412 ADASE
+412 AEQTDSAY
-417 ILSVLQQSQSF
+417 VLALLQD

>member
-39 LVVEDLGRSHV
+39 LVVEDFGRSHV

-120 VVEVIAKPRFGRKE
+120 VVEVIAKPRFGKKE

-151 KPPTSEILA
+151 KPPTSEVLA
-160 KPFVVR
+160 NPFVVTV
-166 ILHMSA
+166 LHISP
-172 VREIERRNGDLAYL
+172 VREIERRNGTISYL
-186 QEILVG
+186 QEYLVG
-192 DESGTTLLTTWA
+192 DESGTTRLSTWS
-204 PETFSDVEEGAS
+204 PENFSDVDVGTT
-216 VSITG
+216 VSISG

-230 VEYQALNTAVIT
+230 VEYQALDTAVVT
-242 PHPTPIPVL
+242 PHPTHVPVL
-251 KIDAGDVEEGQC
+251 TIDAGDVEEGQC

-297 DGDVLAVSLW
+297 DGDELAVSLW
-307 KDEAEKLILVSDAVE
+307 KDEAEKLLLPGDAVE

-346 RILSDEEEPV
+346 RVLSDEEEPAEL
-356 QISGRVV
+356 SGRVV

-375 EVFVLTGDNLPEPG
+375 GVFVLIGDNLPEPG
-389 MSVTIS
+389 LFVTLS
-395 GMRQGVRLRVQ
+395 GMRSGIRFQVS
-406 EGWLNP
+406 EGY
-412 ADASE
+412 AEQTDSAY
-417 ILSVLQQSQSF
+417 VLALLQD

>member
-39 LVVEDLGRSHV
+39 LVVEDFGRSHV

-120 VVEVIAKPRFGRKE
+120 VVEVIAKPRFGKKE

-151 KPPTSEILA
+151 KPPTSEVLA
-160 KPFVVR
+160 NPFVVTV
-166 ILHMSA
+166 LHISP
-172 VREIERRNGDLAYL
+172 VREIERRNGTISYL
-186 QEILVG
+186 QEYLVG
-192 DESGTTLLTTWA
+192 DESGTTRLSTWS
-204 PETFSDVEEGAS
+204 PENFSDVDVGTT
-216 VSITG
+216 VSISG

-230 VEYQALNTAVIT
+230 VEYQALDTAVVT
-242 PHPTPIPVL
+242 PHPTHVPVL
-251 KIDAGDVEEGQC
+251 TIDAGDVEEGQC

-284 TESKVRNIKIQGE
+284 TESKVRNIKIRGE
-297 DGDVLAVSLW
+297 DGDELAVSLW
-307 KDEAEKLILVSDAVE
+307 KDEAEKLLLPGDAVE

-346 RILSDEEEPV
+346 RVLSEEEEPAEL
-356 QISGRVV
+356 SGRVV

-375 EVFVLTGDNLPEPG
+375 GVFVLIGDNLPEPG
-389 MSVTIS
+389 LFVTLS
-395 GMRQGVRLRVQ
+395 GMRSGIRFQVL
-406 EGWLNP
+406 EGY
-412 ADASE
+412 AEQTDS
-417 ILSVLQQSQSF
+417 SYVLALLQD

>member
-39 LVVEDLGRSHV
+39 LVVEDFGRSHV

-120 VVEVIAKPRFGRKE
+120 VVEVIAKPRFGKKE

-151 KPPTSEILA
+151 KPPTSEVLA
-160 KPFVVR
+160 NPFVVTV
-166 ILHMSA
+166 LHISP
-172 VREIERRNGDLAYL
+172 VREIERRNGTISYL
-186 QEILVG
+186 QEYLVG
-192 DESGTTLLTTWA
+192 DESGTTRLSTWS
-204 PETFSDVEEGAS
+204 PENFSDVDVGTT
-216 VSITG
+216 VSISG

-230 VEYQALNTAVIT
+230 VEYQALDTAVVT
-242 PHPTPIPVL
+242 PHPTHVPVL
-251 KIDAGDVEEGQC
+251 TIDAGDVEEGQC

-297 DGDVLAVSLW
+297 DGDELAVSLW
-307 KDEAEKLILVSDAVE
+307 KDEAEKLLLPGDAVE

-346 RILSDEEEPV
+346 RVLSEEEEPAEL
-356 QISGRVV
+356 SGRVV

-375 EVFVLTGDNLPEPG
+375 GVFVLIGDNLPEPG
-389 MSVTIS
+389 LFVTLS
-395 GMRQGVRLRVQ
+395 GMRSGVRFQVL
-406 EGWLNP
+406 EGY
-412 ADASE
+412 AEQTDSAY
-417 ILSVLQQSQSF
+417 VLALLQD

>member
-39 LVVEDLGRSHV
+39 LVVEDFGRSHV

-120 VVEVIAKPRFGRKE
+120 VVEVIAKPRFGKKE

-151 KPPTSEILA
+151 KPPTSEVLA
-160 KPFVVR
+160 NPFVVTV
-166 ILHMSA
+166 LHISP
-172 VREIERRNGDLAYL
+172 VREIERRNGTISYL
-186 QEILVG
+186 QEYLVG
-192 DESGTTLLTTWA
+192 DESGTTRLSTWS
-204 PETFSDVEEGAS
+204 PENFSDVDVGTT
-216 VSITG
+216 VSISG

-230 VEYQALNTAVIT
+230 VEYQALDTAVVT
-242 PHPTPIPVL
+242 PHPTHVPVL
-251 KIDAGDVEEGQC
+251 TIDAGDVEEGQC

-297 DGDVLAVSLW
+297 DGDELAVSLW
-307 KDEAEKLILVSDAVE
+307 KDEAEKLILVGDAVE

-346 RILSDEEEPV
+346 RVLSEEEEPAEL
-356 QISGRVV
+356 SGRVV

-375 EVFVLTGDNLPEPG
+375 GVFVLIGDNLPEPG
-389 MSVTIS
+389 LFVTLS
-395 GMRQGVRLRVQ
+395 GMRSGIRFQVL
-406 EGWLNP
+406 EGY
-412 ADASE
+412 AEQTDSAY
-417 ILSVLQQSQSF
+417 VLALLQD